1 MGKVCEEPFLEKV
14 YYENCRGCK
23 LERLNKNQQG
33 VPYKRLLTIWVIVL
47 SSCLPI
53 SSLYP
58 FLYFMIRDFHVAQA
72 DEDIGYYAGFVG
84 AAYML
89 GRALT
94 SVFWG
99 MLADKYGRK
108 PTIITG
114 AITVVIFNTLF
125 GFSVNLWMAISTRFL
140 LGSLNGILG
149 PIYAYACESVP
160 YEYQALGLSTLSSAW
175 SIALIMGPA
184 VGGFLA
190 QPTEK
195 YPSLFS
201 KGSIFGRFPYL
212 LPCLCISAF
221 TLPVAIGSFW
231 LPETLHIHNETKSV
245 EDISSPKALKG
256 ATPQASSKSL
266 IKNWPLISAIIVYC
280 LFSLHDMAY
289 SEIFSLWAVS
299 PRKLGGLSYT
309 TDRVGTVLSITGV
322 GMLIF
327 QVFIYP
333 HVQKLLGPILWVR
346 ITGILSIPLLQSYPS
361 IALLSGLSLTLVINF
376 ASIAKNAM
384 TMAAITSLLLM
395 QSRAVDRDQRGT
407 ANGIAV
413 TSMSLFKAIGPV
425 LGGALLSWAEKRQHA
440 RFLPGSMMM
449 FFLLNVVELAAV
461 LLTFKPFL
469 VERQA

>member
-1 MGKVCEEPFLEKV
+1 
-14 YYENCRGCK
+14 
-23 LERLNKNQQG
+23 
-33 VPYKRLLTIWVIVL
+33 
-47 SSCLPI
+47 
-53 SSLYP
+53 
-58 FLYFMIRDFHVAQA
+58 MIRDFHVAPA

-94 SVFWG
+94 SVCWG

-108 PTIITG
+108 PIIITG
-114 AITVVIFNTLF
+114 AIIVVIFNTLF
-125 GFSVNLWMAISTRFL
+125 GFSVNLWMDISTRFL
-140 LGSLNGILG
+140 LGSLNGIIG

-160 YEYQALGLSTLSSAW
+160 YEYQALGLSTVSSAW

-221 TLPVAIGSFW
+221 ALPVAIGSFW

-245 EDISSPKALKG
+245 EDTSSPKALKG
-256 ATPQASSKSL
+256 ATSEAPSKSL
-266 IKNWPLISAIIVYC
+266 IKNWPLLSAIIVYC
-280 LFSLHDMAY
+280 IFSLHDMAY

-309 TDRVGTVLSITGV
+309 TDRVGIVLSITGV

-327 QVFIYP
+327 QLFIYP
-333 HVQKLLGPILWVR
+333 HVQKLLGPILLVR
-346 ITGILSIPLLQSYPS
+346 ISGVLSIPLLQSYPL

-376 ASIAKNAM
+376 ASIAKNSM

-395 QSRAVDRDQRGT
+395 QSRAVDQDQRGT

-425 LGGALLSWAEKRQHA
+425 IGGALLSWAEKRRHA

-469 VERQA
+469 VERLA